1 MDKRYQVFVSSTYT
15 DLMVERKS
23 VTQTL
28 MELDCIPAGM
38 ELFPAVDEE
47 QWSFIK
53 KIIDDSDYYL
63 LIVGGRYGTVGEEG
77 LSYTEMEFD
86 YAIEKGIKVIALL
99 HGSPEK
105 LSVEKSEISID
116 AREKLQAFR
125 DKVSTGRL
133 VKYWASSSE
142 LPGLVSLSLNKTM
155 KIYPAV
161 GWIRASEGASEEL
174 LKEIN
179 ELRKENNVLSQ
190 ELAQAQNLKRTIY
203 SVPDLAG
210 FDEVFTLN
218 GVHWNGMQTFKWS
231 VRLTWEQIFYYV
243 SPYLISPR
251 KESFVKGVLVDA
263 ACGYTGYPSTMSEL
277 MDQDFQTVAIQLK
290 VLGLVVVD
298 VSGLEAD
305 IADPLWA
312 LTAEGE
318 QVMVG
323 LRAVKTNSV

>member
-63 LIVGGRYGTVGEEG
+63 LIVGGRYGSLGEEG

-105 LSVEKSEISID
+105 LSVEKSEISAE
-116 AREKLQAFR
+116 AREKLQVFR
-125 DKVSTGRL
+125 DKVSAGRL
-133 VKYWASSSE
+133 VKYWSESSE

-161 GWIRASEGASEEL
+161 GWIRASEGASEDL

-179 ELRKENNVLSQ
+179 DLRKENAALSQ
-190 ELAQAQNLKRTIY
+190 ELAQFQSSKQTIY
-203 SVPDLAG
+203 NVPDLAG

-218 GVHWNGMQTFKWS
+218 GEHWNGDRTLNWS
-231 VRLTWEQIFYYV
+231 VELTWEQIFYYV
-243 SPYLISPR
+243 SPYLLSSR
-251 KESFVKGVLVDA
+251 NESFVKDVLLEA
-263 ACGYTGYPSTMSEL
+263 ACVSAGYPTTMSA
-277 MDQDFQTVAIQLK
+277 MQDQDFQTVAIQLK

-298 VSGLEAD
+298 ISGSGGD
-305 IADPLWA
+305 IADPLWK
-312 LTAEGE
+312 LTSEGE
-318 QVMVG
+318 KVMVG
-323 LRAVKTNSV
+323 LRTVKKSNA